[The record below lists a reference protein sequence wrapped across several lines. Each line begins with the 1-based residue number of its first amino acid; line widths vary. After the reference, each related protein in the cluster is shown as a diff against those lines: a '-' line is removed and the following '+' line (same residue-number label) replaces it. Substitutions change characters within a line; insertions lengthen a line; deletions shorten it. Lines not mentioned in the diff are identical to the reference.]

1 MDKYKFLL
9 EGIEVSN
16 PNGWDKFELR
26 LKRDDDIAGLLISS
40 TNKFTFKGDGYDIIK
55 DRFDNNY
62 NDKINATIEVLED
75 NTYTEK
81 YKGVIILTDVL
92 FNLEKRTAQTTI
104 EDASF
109 QGAIQAN
116 KNVKSFLNAGMT
128 KNGEQVTSLTIYN
141 LDYFNA
147 VGAPLS
153 LANRRAYLLKDALDF
168 MVRFMTDDT
177 VKGIQSDY
185 LDDTANFDGY
195 LPYITTGEAIRL
207 ANSDAPNVS
216 FSELMTF
223 LQRTHDLTF
232 DFVTVSGEI
241 VMRIEDRAF
250 FFQSDITDT
259 FRDLTD
265 LSLNV
270 DAQKIASHLEVGNNT
285 TADAGN
291 CSLTTRF
298 FSFQEEDYA
307 LKGKGNVDKLIDLK
321 TDFVTDSNVIQ
332 YIVTNLGDDE
342 FDDNIVIVQAS
353 TTQAARFQSTSYCS
367 NNYYYNASFT
377 NDKII
382 DRNLNAIPNS
392 VTKYLTAATTPA
404 KIGLQVNEILF
415 DDPSLFN
422 QTVPKLYNKQRVK
435 FDNESS
441 PYYDL
446 GGRYFS
452 TPDNQGNA
460 YYYEIPF
467 VSTFNF
473 SYKLAIKIDADISF
487 GTGVPPLEFD
497 QELEYTFKVFI
508 QHQDGSFNLEGEKL
522 KEINVRSIPNS
533 QGTST
538 LKYQGAGGN
547 TIPGNILIIEDATSF
562 VCSTSA
568 RISLKLDMFLTSPHG
583 GGFTMTLLEPSSFFK
598 CDGATSDAGTYKE
611 FDPNS
616 FKARLF
622 KFRKNVS
629 LQRSD
634 NIRENTRSSFII
646 NELSDTDLDK
656 TVWIEEVVNNVETG
670 ETSFTMI
677 N

>member
-1 MDKYKFLL
+1 MDKYKFIL
-9 EGIEVSN
+9 EGNEVSN

-75 NTYTEK
+75 NSYVEK

-92 FNLEKRTAQTTI
+92 FNLEKRTVQTTI

-128 KNGEQVTSLTIYN
+128 KNGEQVTSLTIFN
-141 LDYFNA
+141 LDYFIAN
-147 VGAPLS
+147 GTYQS

-177 VKGIQSDY
+177 VKGIQSTY
-185 LDDTANFDGY
+185 LDDTANFDGV

-232 DFVTVSGEI
+232 DFVTVSGEV
-241 VMRIEDRAF
+241 VMRIEERAF
-250 FFQSDITDT
+250 FFQSDVTDT

-270 DAQKIASHLEVGNNT
+270 DSQKIASHLEVGNNT

-332 YIVTNLGDDE
+332 YIVTNLSDDE

-392 VTKYLTAATTPA
+392 ITKYLTAATTPA
-404 KIGLQVNEILF
+404 KAEISQATVLDTNATGF
-415 DDPSLFN
+415 VGMPDDIL
-422 QTVPKLYNKQRVK
+422 TDVV
-435 FDNESS
+435 
-441 PYYDL
+441 
-446 GGRYFS
+446 RYI
-452 TPDNQGNA
+452 N
-460 YYYEIPF
+460 
-467 VSTFNF
+467 
-473 SYKLAIKIDADISF
+473 
-487 GTGVPPLEFD
+487 PLEFD
-497 QELEYTFKVFI
+497 SEIYDLGNNYDPNLPDTFYDVPFTGNFSFQANVYTSLQLTEI
-508 QHQDGSFNLEGEKL
+508 WNTSF
-522 KEINVRSIPNS
+522 
-533 QGTST
+533 
-538 LKYQGAGGN
+538 
-547 TIPGNILIIEDATSF
+547 ATS
-562 VCSTSA
+562 
-568 RISLKLDMFLTSPHG
+568 ISFSIEIRRWNASFTQMKESVKSG
-583 GGFTMTLLEPSSFFK
+583 EISVGFTSLYQMKFLNRSVQTTMSCDTGDRVNVLVVFRVHAGTTNVKTIIATIIKNTNLTFFE
-598 CDGATSDAGTYKE
+598 CLGAEDDAGTYKV

-646 NELSDTDLDK
+646 NELSDTTLDK

>member
-1 MDKYKFLL
+1 MDKYKFIL
-9 EGIEVSN
+9 EGNEVSN

-75 NTYTEK
+75 NSYVEK

-92 FNLEKRTAQTTI
+92 FNLEKRTVQTTI

-128 KNGEQVTSLTIYN
+128 KNGEQVTSLTIFN
-141 LDYFNA
+141 LDYFIAN
-147 VGAPLS
+147 GTYQS

-177 VKGIQSDY
+177 VKGIQSTY
-185 LDDTANFDGY
+185 LDDTANFDGV
-195 LPYITTGEAIRL
+195 LPYITTSEAIRL

-232 DFVTVSGEI
+232 DFVTVSGEV
-241 VMRIEDRAF
+241 VMRIEERAF
-250 FFQSDITDT
+250 FFQSDVTDT

-270 DAQKIASHLEVGNNT
+270 DSQKIASHLEVGNNT

-332 YIVTNLGDDE
+332 YIVTNLSDDE

-392 VTKYLTAATTPA
+392 ITKYLTAATTPA
-404 KIGLQVNEILF
+404 KAEISQATVLDTNATGF
-415 DDPSLFN
+415 VGMPDDIL
-422 QTVPKLYNKQRVK
+422 TDVV
-435 FDNESS
+435 
-441 PYYDL
+441 
-446 GGRYFS
+446 RYI
-452 TPDNQGNA
+452 N
-460 YYYEIPF
+460 
-467 VSTFNF
+467 
-473 SYKLAIKIDADISF
+473 
-487 GTGVPPLEFD
+487 PLEFD
-497 QELEYTFKVFI
+497 SEIYDLGNNYDPNLPDTFYDVPFT
-508 QHQDGSFNLEGEKL
+508 GNFSFQANVYASLQL
-522 KEINVRSIPNS
+522 TEIWN
-533 QGTST
+533 TSF
-538 LKYQGAGGN
+538 
-547 TIPGNILIIEDATSF
+547 ATS
-562 VCSTSA
+562 
-568 RISLKLDMFLTSPHG
+568 ISFSIEIRRWNSSFTQMKESVKSG
-583 GGFTMTLLEPSSFFK
+583 EISVGFTSLYQMKFLNRSVQTTMSCDTGDRVNVLVVFRVHTGTTNVKTIIATIIKNTNLTFFE
-598 CDGATSDAGTYKE
+598 CLGAEDDAGTYKV

-646 NELSDTDLDK
+646 NELSDTTLDK

>member
-55 DRFDNNY
+55 SRFDNNY

-75 NTYTEK
+75 NTYIEK

-185 LDDTANFDGY
+185 LDDTANFDGV

-392 VTKYLTAATTPA
+392 ITKYLTAATTPA
-404 KIGLQVNEILF
+404 KAEISQATILDTNATGF
-415 DDPSLFN
+415 VGMPDDIL
-422 QTVPKLYNKQRVK
+422 TDVV
-435 FDNESS
+435 
-441 PYYDL
+441 
-446 GGRYFS
+446 RYI
-452 TPDNQGNA
+452 N
-460 YYYEIPF
+460 
-467 VSTFNF
+467 
-473 SYKLAIKIDADISF
+473 
-487 GTGVPPLEFD
+487 PLEFD
-497 QELEYTFKVFI
+497 SEVYDLGNNYDPNLPDTFYDVPFT
-508 QHQDGSFNLEGEKL
+508 GNFSFQANVYASLQLTEIWNTSFATSISFSIEIRRWNSTFTQL
-522 KEINVRSIPNS
+522 KESVKSGEITV
-533 QGTST
+533 
-538 LKYQGAGGN
+538 
-547 TIPGNILIIEDATSF
+547 
-562 VCSTSA
+562 
-568 RISLKLDMFLTSPHG
+568 
-583 GGFTMTLLEPSSFFK
+583 GFTSLYEMKFLNRSVQTTMSCDTSDRVNVLVVFRVHAGTTNVKTIIATIIKNANLTFFE
-598 CDGATSDAGTYKE
+598 CLGAEDDAGTYKV

-616 FKARLF
+616 FKARLY

>member
-1 MDKYKFLL
+1 MDKYKFIL

-16 PNGWDKFELR
+16 PNGWNKFELM
-26 LKRDDDIAGLLISS
+26 LKRDNDIAGLLISS

-75 NTYTEK
+75 NTYIEK

-185 LDDTANFDGY
+185 LDDTANFDGV

-232 DFVTVSGEI
+232 DFITVSGEI

-332 YIVTNLGDDE
+332 YIVTNLSDDE

-353 TTQAARFQSTSYCS
+353 TTQAARFQSTNYCS

-392 VTKYLTAATTPA
+392 ITKYLTAATTPA
-404 KIGLQVNEILF
+404 KAEISQATILDTNATGF
-415 DDPSLFN
+415 VGMPDDIL
-422 QTVPKLYNKQRVK
+422 TDVV
-435 FDNESS
+435 
-441 PYYDL
+441 
-446 GGRYFS
+446 RYI
-452 TPDNQGNA
+452 N
-460 YYYEIPF
+460 
-467 VSTFNF
+467 
-473 SYKLAIKIDADISF
+473 
-487 GTGVPPLEFD
+487 PLEFD
-497 QELEYTFKVFI
+497 SEIYDLGNNYDPNLPDTFYDIPFT
-508 QHQDGSFNLEGEKL
+508 GNFSFQANVYASLQL
-522 KEINVRSIPNS
+522 TEIWN
-533 QGTST
+533 TSF
-538 LKYQGAGGN
+538 
-547 TIPGNILIIEDATSF
+547 ATSISF
-562 VCSTSA
+562 SIEIRRWNSTFTQMKESVKSGE
-568 RISLKLDMFLTSPHG
+568 ITV
-583 GGFTMTLLEPSSFFK
+583 GFTSLYEMKFLNRSVQTTMSCDTSDRVNVLVVFRVHAGTTNVKTIIATIIKNANLTFFE
-598 CDGATSDAGTYKE
+598 CLGAEDDAGTYKV

>member
-1 MDKYKFLL
+1 MDKYKFIL
-9 EGIEVSN
+9 EGNEVSN

-75 NTYTEK
+75 NSYVEK

-92 FNLEKRTAQTTI
+92 FNLEKRTVQTTI

-128 KNGEQVTSLTIYN
+128 KNGEQVTSLTIFN
-141 LDYFNA
+141 LDYFIAN
-147 VGAPLS
+147 GTYQS

-177 VKGIQSDY
+177 VKGIQSTY
-185 LDDTANFDGY
+185 LDDTANFDGV
-195 LPYITTGEAIRL
+195 LPYITTSEAIRL

-232 DFVTVSGEI
+232 DFVTVSGEV
-241 VMRIEDRAF
+241 VMRIEERAF
-250 FFQSDITDT
+250 FFQSDVTDT

-270 DAQKIASHLEVGNNT
+270 DSQKIASHLEVGNNT

-332 YIVTNLGDDE
+332 YIVTNLSDDE

-392 VTKYLTAATTPA
+392 ITKYLTAATTPA
-404 KIGLQVNEILF
+404 KAEISQATVLDTNATGF
-415 DDPSLFN
+415 VGMPDDIL
-422 QTVPKLYNKQRVK
+422 TDVV
-435 FDNESS
+435 
-441 PYYDL
+441 
-446 GGRYFS
+446 RYI
-452 TPDNQGNA
+452 N
-460 YYYEIPF
+460 
-467 VSTFNF
+467 
-473 SYKLAIKIDADISF
+473 
-487 GTGVPPLEFD
+487 PLEFD
-497 QELEYTFKVFI
+497 SEIYDLGNNYDPNLPDTFYDVPFTGNFSFQANVYTSLQLTEI
-508 QHQDGSFNLEGEKL
+508 WNTSF
-522 KEINVRSIPNS
+522 
-533 QGTST
+533 
-538 LKYQGAGGN
+538 
-547 TIPGNILIIEDATSF
+547 ATS
-562 VCSTSA
+562 
-568 RISLKLDMFLTSPHG
+568 ISFSIEIRRWNASFTQMKESVKSG
-583 GGFTMTLLEPSSFFK
+583 EISVGFTSLYQMKFLNRSVQTTMSCDTGDRVNVLVVFRVHAGTTNVKTIIATIIKNTNLTFFE
-598 CDGATSDAGTYKE
+598 CLGAEDDAGTYKV

-646 NELSDTDLDK
+646 NELSDTTLDK

>member
-1 MDKYKFLL
+1 MDKYKFIL
-9 EGIEVSN
+9 EGNEVSN

-75 NTYTEK
+75 NSYVEK

-92 FNLEKRTAQTTI
+92 FNLEKRTVQTTI

-128 KNGEQVTSLTIYN
+128 KNGEQVTSLTIFN
-141 LDYFNA
+141 LDYFIAN
-147 VGAPLS
+147 GTYQS

-177 VKGIQSDY
+177 VKGIQSTY
-185 LDDTANFDGY
+185 LDDTANFDGV

-232 DFVTVSGEI
+232 DFVTVSGEV

-250 FFQSDITDT
+250 FFQSDVTDT

-270 DAQKIASHLEVGNNT
+270 DSQKIASHLEVGNNT

-332 YIVTNLGDDE
+332 YIVTNLSDDE

-392 VTKYLTAATTPA
+392 ITKYLTAATTPA
-404 KIGLQVNEILF
+404 KAEISQATVLDTNATGF
-415 DDPSLFN
+415 VGMPDDIL
-422 QTVPKLYNKQRVK
+422 TDVV
-435 FDNESS
+435 
-441 PYYDL
+441 
-446 GGRYFS
+446 RYI
-452 TPDNQGNA
+452 N
-460 YYYEIPF
+460 
-467 VSTFNF
+467 
-473 SYKLAIKIDADISF
+473 
-487 GTGVPPLEFD
+487 PLEFD
-497 QELEYTFKVFI
+497 SEIYDLGNNYDPNLPDTFYDVPFTGNFSFQANVYTSLQLTEI
-508 QHQDGSFNLEGEKL
+508 WNTSF
-522 KEINVRSIPNS
+522 
-533 QGTST
+533 
-538 LKYQGAGGN
+538 
-547 TIPGNILIIEDATSF
+547 ATS
-562 VCSTSA
+562 
-568 RISLKLDMFLTSPHG
+568 ISFSIEIRRWNASFTQMKESVKSG
-583 GGFTMTLLEPSSFFK
+583 EISVGFTSLYQMKFLNRSVQTTMSCDTGDRVNVLVVFRVHAGTTNVKTIIATIIKNTNLTFFE
-598 CDGATSDAGTYKE
+598 CLGAEDDAGTYKV

-646 NELSDTDLDK
+646 NELSDTTLDK

>member
-1 MDKYKFLL
+1 MDKYKFIL
-9 EGIEVSN
+9 EGNEVSN

-75 NTYTEK
+75 NSYVEK

-92 FNLEKRTAQTTI
+92 FNLEKRTVQTTI

-128 KNGEQVTSLTIYN
+128 KNGEQVTSLTIFN
-141 LDYFNA
+141 LDYFIAN
-147 VGAPLS
+147 GTYQS

-177 VKGIQSDY
+177 VKGIQSTY
-185 LDDTANFDGY
+185 LDDTANFDGV

-232 DFVTVSGEI
+232 DFVTVSGEV
-241 VMRIEDRAF
+241 VMRIEERAF
-250 FFQSDITDT
+250 FFQSDVTDT

-270 DAQKIASHLEVGNNT
+270 DSQKIASHLEVGNNT

-332 YIVTNLGDDE
+332 YIVTNLSDDE

-392 VTKYLTAATTPA
+392 ITKYLTAATTPA
-404 KIGLQVNEILF
+404 KAEISQATVLDTNATGF
-415 DDPSLFN
+415 VGMPDDIL
-422 QTVPKLYNKQRVK
+422 TDVV
-435 FDNESS
+435 
-441 PYYDL
+441 
-446 GGRYFS
+446 RYI
-452 TPDNQGNA
+452 N
-460 YYYEIPF
+460 
-467 VSTFNF
+467 
-473 SYKLAIKIDADISF
+473 
-487 GTGVPPLEFD
+487 PLEFD
-497 QELEYTFKVFI
+497 SEIYDLGNNYDPNLPDTFYDVPFT
-508 QHQDGSFNLEGEKL
+508 GNFSFQANVYASLQL
-522 KEINVRSIPNS
+522 TEIWN
-533 QGTST
+533 TSF
-538 LKYQGAGGN
+538 
-547 TIPGNILIIEDATSF
+547 ATS
-562 VCSTSA
+562 
-568 RISLKLDMFLTSPHG
+568 ISFSIEIRRWNSSFTQMKESVKSG
-583 GGFTMTLLEPSSFFK
+583 EISVGFTSLYQMKFLNRSVQTTMSCDTGDRVNVLVVFRVHAGTTNVKTIIATIIKNTNLTFFE
-598 CDGATSDAGTYKE
+598 CLGAEDDAGTYKV

-646 NELSDTDLDK
+646 NELSDTTLDK

>member
-1 MDKYKFLL
+1 MDKYKFIL
-9 EGIEVSN
+9 EGNEVSN

-75 NTYTEK
+75 NSYVEK

-92 FNLEKRTAQTTI
+92 FNLEKRTVQTTI

-116 KNVKSFLNAGMT
+116 KNIKSFLNAGMT
-128 KNGEQVTSLTIYN
+128 KNGEQVTSLTIFN
-141 LDYFNA
+141 LDYFIAN
-147 VGAPLS
+147 GTYQT

-177 VKGIQSDY
+177 VKGIQSTY
-185 LDDTANFDGY
+185 LDDTNNFDGY

-232 DFVTVSGEI
+232 DFVTVSGEV
-241 VMRIEDRAF
+241 VMRIEERAF
-250 FFQSDITDT
+250 FFQSDVTDT

-270 DAQKIASHLEVGNNT
+270 DSQKIASHLEVGNNT

-332 YIVTNLGDDE
+332 YIVTNLSDDE

-392 VTKYLTAATTPA
+392 ITKYLTAATTPA
-404 KIGLQVNEILF
+404 KAEISQATVLDTNATGF
-415 DDPSLFN
+415 VGMPDDIL
-422 QTVPKLYNKQRVK
+422 TDVV
-435 FDNESS
+435 
-441 PYYDL
+441 
-446 GGRYFS
+446 RYI
-452 TPDNQGNA
+452 N
-460 YYYEIPF
+460 
-467 VSTFNF
+467 
-473 SYKLAIKIDADISF
+473 
-487 GTGVPPLEFD
+487 PLEFD
-497 QELEYTFKVFI
+497 SEIYDLGNNYDPNLPDTFYDVPFT
-508 QHQDGSFNLEGEKL
+508 GNFSFQANVYASLQL
-522 KEINVRSIPNS
+522 TEIWN
-533 QGTST
+533 TSF
-538 LKYQGAGGN
+538 
-547 TIPGNILIIEDATSF
+547 ATS
-562 VCSTSA
+562 
-568 RISLKLDMFLTSPHG
+568 ISFSIEIRRWNSSFTQMKESVKSG
-583 GGFTMTLLEPSSFFK
+583 EISVGFTSLYQMKFLNRSVQTTMSCDTGDRVNVLVVFRVHAGTTNVKTIIATIIKNTNLTFFE
-598 CDGATSDAGTYKE
+598 CLGAEDDAGTYKV

-646 NELSDTDLDK
+646 NELSDTTLDK

>member
-55 DRFDNNY
+55 SRFDNNY
-62 NDKINATIEVLED
+62 NDKINATIEVLESGS
-75 NTYTEK
+75 YVEK

-128 KNGEQVTSLTIYN
+128 KNGEQVTSLTIFN
-141 LDYFNA
+141 LDYFIAN
-147 VGAPLS
+147 GTYQT

-250 FFQSDITDT
+250 FFQSDVTDT

-285 TADAGN
+285 TADSGN

-321 TDFVTDSNVIQ
+321 TDFVTDSNVIED
-332 YIVTNLGDDE
+332 IVTNLGDDE
-342 FDDNIVIVQAS
+342 FDDNIVIVQA
-353 TTQAARFQSTSYCS
+353 TATLAAKFINADYCS
-367 NNYYYNASFT
+367 ADPYYNANFT

-392 VTKYLTAATTPA
+392 ITKYLTAATTPA
-404 KIGLQVNEILF
+404 KAEISQATILDTNATGF
-415 DDPSLFN
+415 VGMPDDIL
-422 QTVPKLYNKQRVK
+422 TDVV
-435 FDNESS
+435 
-441 PYYDL
+441 
-446 GGRYFS
+446 RYI
-452 TPDNQGNA
+452 N
-460 YYYEIPF
+460 
-467 VSTFNF
+467 
-473 SYKLAIKIDADISF
+473 
-487 GTGVPPLEFD
+487 PLEFD
-497 QELEYTFKVFI
+497 SEVYDLGNNYDPNLPDTFYDVPFT
-508 QHQDGSFNLEGEKL
+508 GNFSFQANVYASLQL
-522 KEINVRSIPNS
+522 TEIWN
-533 QGTST
+533 TSF
-538 LKYQGAGGN
+538 
-547 TIPGNILIIEDATSF
+547 ATSISF
-562 VCSTSA
+562 SIEIRRWNSTFTQMKESVKSGE
-568 RISLKLDMFLTSPHG
+568 ITV
-583 GGFTMTLLEPSSFFK
+583 GFTSLYEMKFLNRSVQTTMSCDTSDRVNVLVVFRVHAGTTNVKTIIATIIKNANLTFFE
-598 CDGATSDAGTYKE
+598 CLGAEDDAGTYKV

-616 FKARLF
+616 FKARLY

-646 NELSDTDLDK
+646 NELSDTTLDK

>member
-185 LDDTANFDGY
+185 LDDTANFDGV

-232 DFVTVSGEI
+232 DFITVSGEI

-332 YIVTNLGDDE
+332 YIVTNLSDDE

-353 TTQAARFQSTSYCS
+353 TTQAARFQSTNYCS

-392 VTKYLTAATTPA
+392 ITKYLTAATTPA
-404 KIGLQVNEILF
+404 KAEISQATILDTNATGF
-415 DDPSLFN
+415 VGMPDDIL
-422 QTVPKLYNKQRVK
+422 TDVV
-435 FDNESS
+435 
-441 PYYDL
+441 
-446 GGRYFS
+446 RYI
-452 TPDNQGNA
+452 N
-460 YYYEIPF
+460 
-467 VSTFNF
+467 
-473 SYKLAIKIDADISF
+473 
-487 GTGVPPLEFD
+487 PLEFD
-497 QELEYTFKVFI
+497 SEIYDLGNNYDPNLPDTFYDIPFT
-508 QHQDGSFNLEGEKL
+508 GNFSFQANVYASLQL
-522 KEINVRSIPNS
+522 TEIWN
-533 QGTST
+533 TSF
-538 LKYQGAGGN
+538 
-547 TIPGNILIIEDATSF
+547 ATSISF
-562 VCSTSA
+562 SIEIRRWNSTFTQMKESVKSGE
-568 RISLKLDMFLTSPHG
+568 ITV
-583 GGFTMTLLEPSSFFK
+583 GFTSLYEMKFLNRSVQTTMSCDTSDRVNVLVVFRVHAGTTNVKTIIATIIKNANLTFFE
-598 CDGATSDAGTYKE
+598 CLGAEDDAGTYKV

>member
-1 MDKYKFLL
+1 MDKYKFIL
-9 EGIEVSN
+9 EGNEVSN

-75 NTYTEK
+75 NSYVEK

-92 FNLEKRTAQTTI
+92 FNLEKRTVQTTI

-128 KNGEQVTSLTIYN
+128 KNGEQVTSLTIFN
-141 LDYFNA
+141 LDYFIAN
-147 VGAPLS
+147 GTYQS

-177 VKGIQSDY
+177 VKGIQSTY
-185 LDDTANFDGY
+185 LDDTANFDGV

-232 DFVTVSGEI
+232 DFVTVSGEV
-241 VMRIEDRAF
+241 VMRIEERAF
-250 FFQSDITDT
+250 FFQSDVTDT

-270 DAQKIASHLEVGNNT
+270 DSQKIASHLEVGNNT

-332 YIVTNLGDDE
+332 YIVTNLSDDE

-392 VTKYLTAATTPA
+392 ITKYLTAATTPA
-404 KIGLQVNEILF
+404 KAEISQATVLDTNATGF
-415 DDPSLFN
+415 VGMPDDIL
-422 QTVPKLYNKQRVK
+422 TDVV
-435 FDNESS
+435 
-441 PYYDL
+441 
-446 GGRYFS
+446 RYI
-452 TPDNQGNA
+452 N
-460 YYYEIPF
+460 
-467 VSTFNF
+467 
-473 SYKLAIKIDADISF
+473 
-487 GTGVPPLEFD
+487 PLEFD
-497 QELEYTFKVFI
+497 SEIYDLGNNYDPNLPDTFYDVPFT
-508 QHQDGSFNLEGEKL
+508 GNFSFQANVYASLQL
-522 KEINVRSIPNS
+522 TEIWN
-533 QGTST
+533 TSF
-538 LKYQGAGGN
+538 
-547 TIPGNILIIEDATSF
+547 ATS
-562 VCSTSA
+562 
-568 RISLKLDMFLTSPHG
+568 ISFSIEIRRWNASFTQMKESVKSG
-583 GGFTMTLLEPSSFFK
+583 EISVGFTSLYQMKFLNRSVQTTMSCDTGDRVNVLVVFRVHAGTTNVKTIIATIIKNTNLTFFE
-598 CDGATSDAGTYKE
+598 CLGAEDDAGTYKV

-646 NELSDTDLDK
+646 NELSDTTLDK

>member
-232 DFVTVSGEI
+232 DFITVSGEI

-250 FFQSDITDT
+250 FFQSDVTDT

-332 YIVTNLGDDE
+332 YIVTNLSDDE

-353 TTQAARFQSTSYCS
+353 TTQAARFQSTNYCS

-392 VTKYLTAATTPA
+392 ITKYLTAATTPA
-404 KIGLQVNEILF
+404 KAEISQATILDTNATGF
-415 DDPSLFN
+415 VGMPDDIL
-422 QTVPKLYNKQRVK
+422 TDVV
-435 FDNESS
+435 
-441 PYYDL
+441 
-446 GGRYFS
+446 RYI
-452 TPDNQGNA
+452 N
-460 YYYEIPF
+460 
-467 VSTFNF
+467 
-473 SYKLAIKIDADISF
+473 
-487 GTGVPPLEFD
+487 PLEFD
-497 QELEYTFKVFI
+497 SEIYDLGNNYDPNLPDTFYDIPFT
-508 QHQDGSFNLEGEKL
+508 GNFSFQANVYASLQL
-522 KEINVRSIPNS
+522 TEIWN
-533 QGTST
+533 TSF
-538 LKYQGAGGN
+538 
-547 TIPGNILIIEDATSF
+547 ATSISF
-562 VCSTSA
+562 SIEIRRWNSTFTQMKESVKSGE
-568 RISLKLDMFLTSPHG
+568 ITV
-583 GGFTMTLLEPSSFFK
+583 GFTSLYEMKFLNRSVQTTMSCDTSDRVNVLVVFRVHAGTTNVKTIIATIIKNANLTFFE
-598 CDGATSDAGTYKE
+598 CLGAEDDAGTYKV